1 MANANCISARMID
14 LIVGGLLLALGTF
27 FVISGVT
34 VFPIVGFFVGVPLF
48 LVAPYFLFAPA
59 DKTCRVT

>member
-1 MANANCISARMID
+1 MID
-14 LIVGGLLLALGTF
+14 LIVGGFLLAIGTF

-48 LVAPYFLFAPA
+48 LAAPYFLFAPA